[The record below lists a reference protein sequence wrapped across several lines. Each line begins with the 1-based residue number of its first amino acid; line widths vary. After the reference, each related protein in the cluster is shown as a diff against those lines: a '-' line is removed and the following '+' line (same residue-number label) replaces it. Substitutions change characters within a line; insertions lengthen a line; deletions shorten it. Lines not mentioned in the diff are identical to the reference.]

1 MTFSMDNF
9 ELEKKAR
16 QHGFEAVGS
25 VSIDVLKRVKSRG
38 DMKKDIPENTETF
51 FIFFQRYPL
60 AAPINFKD
68 YGEEIRIAYFARI
81 YDYHDILKRK
91 LKEISQE
98 LTAETGSFHS
108 WWGVDDHSLPEKYL
122 AKKAGM
128 GFLGL
133 NTLLINRDLGS
144 FGFLGVIASPLEL
157 EEVQEQNSSFAEN
170 AHIEKTDSSFYQP
183 ARICK
188 DCFKCLKAC
197 PVDALSGEKI
207 KLDSDRC
214 ISSLTQRRGRFE
226 WRRLVQFQN
235 HFWGCDICQQVC
247 PCNKNFDYGRKING
261 GCDEENGG
269 ISADYWPRVG
279 AMTVKEVLKLRRRN
293 LPSCWNSYAFGWRGT
308 RILVRNMLIV
318 LANNLKPAFVKEI
331 EDMTRDPSPI
341 IRFYAFYCL
350 YRWYWQENKD
360 RAKNFIAEKIEEE
373 KNPKNLQILKNILN
387 SREEFVT

>member
-1 MTFSMDNF
+1 MTTSMDNF

-25 VSIDVLKRVKSRG
+25 VSIDVLKKIKSRG
-38 DMKKDIPENTETF
+38 DTKKYIPENTETF
-51 FIFFQRYPL
+51 FIFFQSYPL
-60 AAPINFKD
+60 ADPINFKD
-68 YGEEIRIAYFARI
+68 YSEEIRIAYFARI

-98 LTAETGSFHS
+98 LTAETGRFHS
-108 WWGVDDHSLPEKYL
+108 WWGADDHSLPEKYL
-122 AKKAGM
+122 AKKAGL
-128 GFLGL
+128 GFWGL

-144 FGFLGVIASPLEL
+144 FGFLGVIASPLKF
-157 EEVQEQNSSFAEN
+157 EEVQEQKSSPVEK
-170 AHIEKTDSSFYQP
+170 AHIEKTDSCCYKP
-183 ARICK
+183 ARICE

-197 PVDALSGEKI
+197 PVDALSKEKI
-207 KLDSDRC
+207 KLDSDKC
-214 ISSLTQRRGRFE
+214 ISSLTQRRGRFD
-226 WRRLVQFQN
+226 WRRLAQFQN

-247 PCNKNFDYGRKING
+247 PCNKILDYGRKNYG
-261 GCDEENGG
+261 DYDAGNRG
-269 ISADYWPRVG
+269 ISADHWPRVG
-279 AMTVKEVLKLRRRN
+279 PMTVNEVLKLRRRD
-293 LPSCWNSYAFGWRGT
+293 LPSCWSSYAFGWRGT

-318 LANNLKPAFVKEI
+318 LANNLKPVYVKEI
-331 EDMTRDPSPI
+331 EEMTRDPSPI

-373 KNPKNLQILKNILN
+373 KNSKNLQTLKNIWN